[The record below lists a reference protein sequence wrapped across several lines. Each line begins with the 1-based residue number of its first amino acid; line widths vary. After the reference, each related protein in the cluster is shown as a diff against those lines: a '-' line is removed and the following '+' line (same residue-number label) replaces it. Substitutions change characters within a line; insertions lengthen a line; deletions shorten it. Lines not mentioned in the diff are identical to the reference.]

1 MAREPI
7 ISPATR
13 AQLARASL
21 ADARRLI
28 RDAQEYKEDANPN
41 GLFSLCWS
49 PLLADRHEGKAAQL
63 LAEARTLIA
72 SARTMYAEAMRAC
85 AQRGQLTHHYVPV
98 LGDRYRAAVHVPG
111 GATVWASLTTY
122 GRRQSAQRAAA
133 NHIGRLA
140 RQGV

>member
-1 MAREPI
+1 MPNEPI
-7 ISPATR
+7 FSPAAR
-13 AQLARASL
+13 VQLARASL

-28 RDAQEYKEDANPN
+28 RDAQWYAKHDAQTR
-41 GLFSLCWS
+41 W
-49 PLLADRHEGKAAQL
+49 AHDL
-63 LAEARTLIA
+63 LAEARAIIA

-85 AQRGQLTHHYVPV
+85 AQRGQLTHHYAPV
-98 LGDRYRAAVHVPG
+98 LGGRHRAVVHVPG

-140 RQGV
+140 RQGA